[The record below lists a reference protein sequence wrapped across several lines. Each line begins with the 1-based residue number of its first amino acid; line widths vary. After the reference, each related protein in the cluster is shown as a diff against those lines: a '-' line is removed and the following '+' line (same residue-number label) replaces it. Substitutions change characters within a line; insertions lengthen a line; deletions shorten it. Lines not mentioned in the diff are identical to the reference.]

1 MSPKVKRVGCTM
13 LKEMIEQDKLLIEDY
28 DIINEL
34 SAFVAKKGSYEAE
47 TGHHDDLVM
56 TLVLFAWTSTQPYF
70 KDLTD
75 INIRDKLY
83 REKIEKMEEDLMPFG
98 FIDVGL
104 DLDFT
109 DDEGTSW
116 KVIDED
122 PFSLE

>member
-1 MSPKVKRVGCTM
+1 
-13 LKEMIEQDKLLIEDY
+13 
-28 DIINEL
+28 
-34 SAFVAKKGSYEAE
+34 
-47 TGHHDDLVM
+47 M

-109 DDEGTSW
+109 DDEGTHW
-116 KVIDED
+116 KVVDD
-122 PFSLE
+122 DDNPFSSNNRF

>member
-1 MSPKVKRVGCTM
+1 
-13 LKEMIEQDKLLIEDY
+13 
-28 DIINEL
+28 
-34 SAFVAKKGSYEAE
+34 
-47 TGHHDDLVM
+47 M

-104 DLDFT
+104 DLNLQMMK
-109 DDEGTSW
+109 ELHW
-116 KVIDED
+116 KVIDDDD
-122 PFSLE
+122 PFHQMIDFDR

>member
-1 MSPKVKRVGCTM
+1 
-13 LKEMIEQDKLLIEDY
+13 
-28 DIINEL
+28 
-34 SAFVAKKGSYEAE
+34 
-47 TGHHDDLVM
+47 M

-104 DLDFT
+104 DLEFT

-122 PFSLE
+122 HFT